1 MTNNQTEISKDVT
14 VVNELGMH
22 ARSAAPISKI
32 AREAHAQIWLQRNNE
47 RVDARSIIDI
57 LTLACE
63 KGSTVTIVIE
73 DPADLNTLNRIIGLI
88 EDGFGE

>member
-1 MTNNQTEISKDVT
+1 MTSKQSEISQAVT

-22 ARSAAPISKI
+22 ARSAAKISEI
-32 AREAHAQIWLQRNNE
+32 AKEASAQIWLQRNNE

-63 KGSTVTIVIE
+63 KGSTVTVVIE
-73 DPADLNTLNRIIGLI
+73 NPADLNTLNRILKLVQN
-88 EDGFGE
+88 GFGE

>member
-1 MTNNQTEISKDVT
+1 MNNQTEIRKDVT

-22 ARSAAPISKI
+22 ARSAAQISEIAKEARAPI
-32 AREAHAQIWLQRNNE
+32 WVQRNNE

-63 KGSTVTIVIE
+63 KGSTLTIVIE
-73 DPADLNTLNRIIGLI
+73 DPADLNTLNRIVSLVQ
-88 EDGFGE
+88 DGFGE

>member
-1 MTNNQTEISKDVT
+1 MMNNQTEIRKDVI

-22 ARSAAPISKI
+22 ARSAAQISEIAKEARAPI
-32 AREAHAQIWLQRNNE
+32 WVQRNNE

-63 KGSTVTIVIE
+63 KGSTLTIVIE
-73 DPADLNTLNRIIGLI
+73 DPADLNTLNRIVSLVQ
-88 EDGFGE
+88 DGFGE

>member
-1 MTNNQTEISKDVT
+1 MT

-22 ARSAAPISKI
+22 ARSAAQISEI
-32 AREAHAQIWLQRNNE
+32 AKKARFPIWLQRNNE

-73 DPADLNTLNRIIGLI
+73 DPADLNTLNGIIKLI
-88 EDGFGE
+88 QDGFGE